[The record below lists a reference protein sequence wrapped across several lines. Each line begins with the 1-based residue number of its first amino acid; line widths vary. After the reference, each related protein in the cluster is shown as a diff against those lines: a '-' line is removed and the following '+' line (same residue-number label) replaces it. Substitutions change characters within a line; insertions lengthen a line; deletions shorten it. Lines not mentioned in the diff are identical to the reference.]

1 MAELRRVLLATA
13 VVGLALVATAG
24 ATPGPDR
31 QAELLHRLRH
41 DCGSCH
47 GMTMKGGLGPALLPA
62 TLEGRAEE
70 ELARI
75 VLDGVPRT
83 PMPPWRVEISEDEA
97 LWLIRRLKE
106 GLDED

>member
-1 MAELRRVLLATA
+1 MAR
-13 VVGLALVATAG
+13 AG
-24 ATPGPDR
+24 ALPVGAAVALAAGAAAADAIDVGR

-47 GMTMKGGLGPALLPA
+47 GMTMQGGLGPPLLPA
-62 TLEGRAEE
+62 TLEGRADE

-83 PMPPWRVEISEDEA
+83 PMPPWRIEITEDEA
-97 LWLIRRLKE
+97 LWLVGRLKG